1 MLMKEL
7 QSPFLL
13 CVTLYK
19 ALSAGICAQLCV
31 ELCYLTTEHPH
42 PQILRGIPN
51 SQKGTYMK
59 SL

>member
-13 CVTLYK
+13 CAALYNNV
-19 ALSAGICAQLCV
+19 SAGICAQLYV
-31 ELCYLTTEHPH
+31 ELCYLTTKH
-42 PQILRGIPN
+42 PQPHILRGIPN